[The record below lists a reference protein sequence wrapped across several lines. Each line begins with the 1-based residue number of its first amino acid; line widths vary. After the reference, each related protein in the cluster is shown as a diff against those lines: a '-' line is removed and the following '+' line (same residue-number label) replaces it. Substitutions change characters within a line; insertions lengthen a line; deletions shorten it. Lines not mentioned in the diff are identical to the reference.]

1 VNIDI
6 ASNKRGGICIKE
18 YPEFN
23 GIPDDGASQLG
34 AIINAAVTLQSL
46 SLRKLST
53 LSGICTSSI
62 SRIISGKQSAN
73 IHHLQ
78 QFSKCLDIPIE
89 QLLQAVGVEVNMN
102 TSSNS
107 EFIIRIIQDILKSN
121 GIELDDVIIDMQKEL
136 KKCEQYAKTEAG
148 KEVIH
153 SGFYSKIKELN
164 GEGIIIE
171 QLKKLYELFCSD
183 DIDSSVQPVI
193 GSTLLYLI
201 LTPDVI
207 PDYVF
212 PIGYLDDAIA
222 VSMTVDRL
230 SNDFNIT
237 I

>member
-1 VNIDI
+1 
-6 ASNKRGGICIKE
+6 
-18 YPEFN
+18 
-23 GIPDDGASQLG
+23 
-34 AIINAAVTLQSL
+34 
-46 SLRKLST
+46 
-53 LSGICTSSI
+53 
-62 SRIISGKQSAN
+62 
-73 IHHLQ
+73 
-78 QFSKCLDIPIE
+78 
-89 QLLQAVGVEVNMN
+89 MN

-153 SGFYSKIKELN
+153 SCFYSKIKELN